1 MFADKDQTIKVYS
14 YDHEHKNYISSFD
27 YFWAVGTGLAENST
41 SIAPPEFESGNV
53 AIFDENTE
61 TWSVIEDHRG
71 EIVYSTEDKTEQ
83 KIDYLGP
90 VKSNFTKLKPEKFHT
105 WNGTAWI
112 DPRTDAEKRAAY
124 LASMPELT
132 KRQFNLYLYD
142 SGLKDEVD
150 ALLNANPRA
159 KVEFDSTD
167 KVIRTSPTVEAM
179 IALLGWTDEQVD
191 QMWQQA
197 LTL

>member
-1 MFADKDQTIKVYS
+1 MIKFSASKQAFYDDSLEYIDLPDDLIEITEEQHYALLDKINSGCIIFADLTASPPRPDQ
-14 YDHEHKNYISSFD
+14 
-27 YFWAVGTGLAENST
+27 
-41 SIAPPEFESGNV
+41 
-53 AIFDENTE
+53 
-61 TWSVIEDHRG
+61 
-71 EIVYSTEDKTEQ
+71 
-83 KIDYLGP
+83 
-90 VKSNFTKLKPEKFHT
+90 FHT
-105 WNGTAWI
+105 WNGTAWV
-112 DPRTDAEKRAAY
+112 DQRTDAEKRAAY

-142 SGLKDEVD
+142 AGLKDEVD
-150 ALLNANPRA
+150 ALLSANPRA

-179 IALLGWTDEQVD
+179 ISLLGWTDEQVD

>member
-1 MFADKDQTIKVYS
+1 MIKFSVSKQSFYDDSLEYADLPKDLVEVTEKQHYALLDQINSGCIIFADLTVSLPKPDQ
-14 YDHEHKNYISSFD
+14 
-27 YFWAVGTGLAENST
+27 
-41 SIAPPEFESGNV
+41 
-53 AIFDENTE
+53 
-61 TWSVIEDHRG
+61 
-71 EIVYSTEDKTEQ
+71 
-83 KIDYLGP
+83 
-90 VKSNFTKLKPEKFHT
+90 FHT

-112 DPRTDAEKRAAY
+112 DPRTDAEKRAGY

-142 SGLKDEVD
+142 AGLKDEVD
-150 ALLNANPRA
+150 ALLSANPRA

>member
-1 MFADKDQTIKVYS
+1 MKYAYFNPTDGRVIQWIDTES
-14 YDHEHKNYISSFD
+14 YNYDLPNVSTLHVCNEEEFSLQNHGEMMISNGAIIP
-27 YFWAVGTGLAENST
+27 Y
-41 SIAPPEFESGNV
+41 IAQKASY
-53 AIFDENTE
+53 
-61 TWSVIEDHRG
+61 
-71 EIVYSTEDKTEQ
+71 EI
-83 KIDYLGP
+83 
-90 VKSNFTKLKPEKFHT
+90 

-142 SGLKDEVD
+142 AGLKDEVD
-150 ALLNANPRA
+150 ALLAANPRA

-167 KVIRTSPTVEAM
+167 KVVRTSQTVEAM

>member
-1 MFADKDQTIKVYS
+1 MIKFSVSKQSFYDNSLEYADLPKDLVEVTSEQHYALLDAI
-14 YDHEHKNYISSFD
+14 
-27 YFWAVGTGLAENST
+27 NSGHIVFSDLT
-41 SIAPPEFESGNV
+41 VSPPRP
-53 AIFDENTE
+53 D
-61 TWSVIEDHRG
+61 
-71 EIVYSTEDKTEQ
+71 Q
-83 KIDYLGP
+83 
-90 VKSNFTKLKPEKFHT
+90 FHI

-132 KRQFNLYLYD
+132 KRQLNLYLYD
-142 SGLKDEVD
+142 AGLKDEVD
-150 ALLNANPRA
+150 ALLAANPRA

-167 KVIRTSPTVEAM
+167 KVVRTSPTVEAM

-191 QMWQQA
+191 QMWQQV

>member
-1 MFADKDQTIKVYS
+1 MIQTDAVGFLWGINMIKFSLKNQSFYDVSLNYAELPSDLIEITAEQHNELLNALNSGCIIFADLTVSPPRPDQ
-14 YDHEHKNYISSFD
+14 
-27 YFWAVGTGLAENST
+27 
-41 SIAPPEFESGNV
+41 
-53 AIFDENTE
+53 
-61 TWSVIEDHRG
+61 
-71 EIVYSTEDKTEQ
+71 
-83 KIDYLGP
+83 
-90 VKSNFTKLKPEKFHT
+90 FHI

-124 LASMPELT
+124 LASMPPLT

-142 SGLKDEVD
+142 AELKDEVD
-150 ALLNANPRA
+150 ALLAANPRA

-167 KVIRTSPTVEAM
+167 KVVRTSPTVEAM

-197 LTL
+197 LTI

>member
-1 MFADKDQTIKVYS
+1 MIKFSVSKQAFYDDSLEYADLPKDLVEVTSEQHYLLLEKI
-14 YDHEHKNYISSFD
+14 
-27 YFWAVGTGLAENST
+27 NSGCIVFSDLT
-41 SIAPPEFESGNV
+41 VSPPRP
-53 AIFDENTE
+53 D
-61 TWSVIEDHRG
+61 
-71 EIVYSTEDKTEQ
+71 Q
-83 KIDYLGP
+83 
-90 VKSNFTKLKPEKFHT
+90 FHT

-142 SGLKDEVD
+142 AGLKDEVD
-150 ALLNANPRA
+150 TLLSANPRA

>member
-1 MFADKDQTIKVYS
+1 MIKFSPSNQAFYDDSLKYTDLPNDLIKITSEQHYSLLDKLNQGCIVFADLTYSDPKPDQY
-14 YDHEHKNYISSFD
+14 YIWS
-27 YFWAVGTGLAENST
+27 GTE
-41 SIAPPEFESGNV
+41 
-53 AIFDENTE
+53 
-61 TWSVIEDHRG
+61 
-71 EIVYSTEDKTEQ
+71 
-83 KIDYLGP
+83 
-90 VKSNFTKLKPEKFHT
+90 
-105 WNGTAWI
+105 WI
-112 DPRTDAEKRAAY
+112 DPRTDEEKRATY
-124 LASMPELT
+124 LASMPPLT

-150 ALLNANPRA
+150 ALLAANPRA

-167 KVIRTSPTVEAM
+167 KVVRTSLTVEAM